1 MATKLKPFKVT
12 ERQIM
17 VVESLPTS
25 AMPVSQMSL
34 LTAKEAQEIRNN
46 NPDLIVRPADD
57 NDLKMWALAP
67 EIFHDDVP
75 WRGVRVTVYELSG
88 QLLTTTN
95 ILNFGRQKQ
104 RWGLQ

>member
-1 MATKLKPFKVT
+1 MATKLKSFRIP

-17 VVESLPTS
+17 VVESLPSS

-34 LTAKEAQEIRNN
+34 LTAKEAQEIREL
-46 NPDLIVRPADD
+46 NPDLTVRPATD

-75 WRGVRVTVYELSG
+75 WRGVRVSVYELSG

-95 ILNFGRQKQ
+95 MLNFGRQKQ
-104 RWGLQ
+104 KWGLE